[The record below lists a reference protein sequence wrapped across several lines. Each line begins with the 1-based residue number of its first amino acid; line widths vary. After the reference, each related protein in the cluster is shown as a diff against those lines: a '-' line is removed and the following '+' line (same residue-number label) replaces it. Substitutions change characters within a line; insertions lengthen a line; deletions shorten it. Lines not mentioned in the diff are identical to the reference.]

1 MNSSDLAS
9 LHAIVHGRVQG
20 VFFRAYVQNSAD
32 VLRLTGY
39 VRNLTDSRTVEVKVE
54 GERAKLEQL
63 LQNLHQGPPGAE
75 VEKVETSWG
84 DYSGEFSIFSVKF

>member
-1 MNSSDLAS
+1 MSNSDLAS

-20 VFFRAYVQNSAD
+20 VFFRAYVQNRAD

-39 VRNLTDSRTVEVKVE
+39 VRNLTDTTAVEVKVE
-54 GERAKLEQL
+54 GERYKLEKL
-63 LQNLHQGPPGAE
+63 LQNLHQGPPGAR

-84 DYSGEFSIFSVKF
+84 DYLGEFSIFSVKY